1 MNGSRSGDERDRR
14 ARPVA
19 PSCAPKAYEPPKI
32 LSVEPLEVA
41 AAVCNPPTGG
51 FGKAGPPICGTLGS

>member
-1 MNGSRSGDERDRR
+1 MGSGGSGQGRDRR
-14 ARPVA
+14 TRPVV
-19 PSCAPKAYEPPKI
+19 PSAPKAYEPPKI

-51 FGKAGPPICGTLGS
+51 FGKAGPPICGTIGS